1 MVHPCHTQGLNS
13 WDQVGCYCER
23 ALNPDFWAEPINAM
37 TNLAF
42 ILAAMIAYVDLRS
55 KGPRS
60 GSGSIIVLI
69 GLLMCVG
76 AGSFMFHTFATS
88 WAKLADVTP
97 IALFMATYI
106 VIAFVR
112 FLNMPLGVALAISG
126 AVVGVTLIMFLC
138 GGVLPKELCT
148 AINSSLNGSLTYV
161 PSLIMLIIVGAVL
174 YRRKHAATDWVLSA
188 MCVFTVS
195 LVMRIIDGWP
205 KGNAIGCMVR
215 EMGEQ
220 TVHIG
225 THSLWHILNAVT
237 LYLLLRALIEN
248 PAVIK
253 RF

>member
-1 MVHPCHTQGLNS
+1 MLHPCHTQGLNS
-13 WDQVGCYCER
+13 WEQVSCYCER

-42 ILAAMIAYVDLRS
+42 ILAAMIAYVDLRA
-55 KGPRS
+55 KGQRS

-76 AGSFMFHTFATS
+76 AGSFMFHTFATA

-97 IALFMATYI
+97 IALFMAVYI

-112 FLNMPLGVALAISG
+112 FLNMPLGSAFAISG

-138 GGVLPKELCT
+138 GKVLPEGLCT
-148 AINSSLNGSLTYV
+148 VINSSLNGSLAYV
-161 PSLIMLIIVGAVL
+161 PSLIMLIIVGSVL
-174 YRRKHAATDWVLSA
+174 YRCKHAATDWVLSA

-205 KGNAIGCMVR
+205 NENAIGCMVR

-248 PAVIK
+248 PTAIK
-253 RF
+253 RA